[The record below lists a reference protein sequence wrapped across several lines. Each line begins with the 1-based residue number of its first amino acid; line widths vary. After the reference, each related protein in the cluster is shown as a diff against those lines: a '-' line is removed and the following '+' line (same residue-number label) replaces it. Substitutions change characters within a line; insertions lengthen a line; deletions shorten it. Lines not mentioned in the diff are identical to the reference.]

1 VLKKLKIPSALLFQF
16 LVIFS
21 LAFLLTIAEKTSKQ
35 VGLISDPVQEPVN
48 EASLMTGSVKPGET
62 LSLSLI
68 RNGIPHFL
76 VDEIIKPLTSL
87 LDPRKCKP
95 GDFFKLL
102 ITPDTSILSFEYWRG
117 NKERYRVEEKD
128 GAFVAYLAPVVFT
141 RQIKTLS
148 GEVHNS
154 LWESMQT
161 QVKSDDLILRLS
173 DIFAW
178 EVDFLTEV
186 QNGDRFKIIYEE
198 LFNEQN
204 EFVEYGDI
212 LAAEFDLQGTKY
224 TAIHYKDS
232 TGHSDYYDLNGHSLR
247 KAFLKTPLNYRRISS
262 GFTYSRKHPVFRINR
277 PHFGVDFSAPWGTP
291 VVAVAD
297 GQVIFTG
304 WKTGLGRTLEVK
316 HNNGFITCYG
326 HLSGFAKGIFR
337 GKRVSQKDIVAYVG
351 STGITTGPHLHYE
364 IKISGRP
371 VDPLKVTFPPSSPVN
386 RQFLADFEQTK
397 EKWVYT
403 LGLLEDLNLVALPQ
417 ESMAK

>member
-1 VLKKLKIPSALLFQF
+1 MLKKLKIPSALLFQF
-16 LVIFS
+16 LIIFS

-76 VDEIIKPLTSL
+76 VDEIVKPLTSL
-87 LDPRKCKP
+87 LDLRKCKP

-161 QVKSDDLILRLS
+161 QVKSDELILRLS

-204 EFVEYGDI
+204 EFVEYGEI

-224 TAIHYKDS
+224 TAINYKDS
-232 TGHSDYYDLNGHSLR
+232 TGHSDYYDLNGNSLR

-262 GFTYSRKHPVFRINR
+262 GFSYSRKHPVFRINR

-297 GQVIFTG
+297 GQVIFSG
-304 WKTGLGRTLEVK
+304 WKSGLGRTVEVK

-326 HLSGFAKGIFR
+326 HLSRVAKGIYP
-337 GKRVSQKDIVAYVG
+337 GKRVSQKDIVAFVG
-351 STGITTGPHLHYE
+351 STGITTSPHLHYE
-364 IKISGRP
+364 LRISGRP
-371 VDPLKVTFPPSSPVN
+371 VDPLKVTFPPSSPVSKL
-386 RQFLADFEQTK
+386 FLADFEQTK